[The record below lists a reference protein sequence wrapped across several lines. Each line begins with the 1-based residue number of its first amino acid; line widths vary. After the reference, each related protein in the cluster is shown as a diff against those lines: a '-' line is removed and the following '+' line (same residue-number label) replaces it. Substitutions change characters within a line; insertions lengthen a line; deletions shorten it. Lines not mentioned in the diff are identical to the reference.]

1 MRLRISPP
9 AKKAILIGSLCS
21 ISYLAVY
28 VAKNI
33 LSAVSPQMIES
44 GTFSQKYIGTLSS
57 IYFVTYAFGQ
67 LINGRI
73 GDKIKGKYMISLGLG
88 FSGIC
93 YILFRFF
100 SHSLFTAYTTY
111 GLTGFFLSMIFGPMS
126 KIVSENT
133 DPFYTTRCTLGYTFA
148 SFLGSPMAGILA
160 SFFIWKD
167 VFTIGSYILLFMGLF
182 SYIIFSLFEKKGYIE
197 YGKYQCSAK
206 NGFDIKILLQ
216 HHIVKFTLIAIITGV
231 VRTTIVFWLPTYLSQ
246 HLSFPAETSA
256 MIFTV
261 ATFIIS
267 ATSFVAV
274 FLYERL
280 GRNIDLTILI
290 SFVSASV
297 CFLVVYLCK
306 QATAN
311 IVFMILGIMSSNCA
325 SAMIWSRY
333 CPSLRDTGMVSS
345 VTGYLD
351 FTSYIA
357 AAMASTLF
365 ANAVSQ
371 IGWSNLILVW
381 LGLMVAGVLVS
392 LPKKQK
398 VSISI

>member
-1 MRLRISPP
+1 M
-9 AKKAILIGSLCS
+9 IGCLCA

-44 GTFSQKYIGTLSS
+44 GMFSQEFIGTLSS
-57 IYFVTYAFGQ
+57 IYFVTYAVGQ

-73 GDKIKGKYMISLGLG
+73 GDKLKGKYMISLGLG
-88 FSGIC
+88 FAGIC

-100 SHSLFTAYTTY
+100 SYSLITAYITY
-111 GLTGFFLSMIFGPMS
+111 GLTGFFLSMIYGPMA

-133 DPFYTTRCTLGYTFA
+133 DPFYTARCTLGYTFA

-160 SFFIWKD
+160 SVFIWED
-167 VFTIGSYILLFMGLF
+167 VLTIGSCVLLFMGILC
-182 SYIIFSLFEKKGYIE
+182 YIIFSLFEKKGYIE
-197 YGKYQCSAK
+197 YGKYQAIAE

-246 HLSFPAETSA
+246 HLNFPAETSA

-267 ATSFVAV
+267 ATAFIAV

-280 GRNIDLTILI
+280 GRNMDLTILI
-290 SFVSASV
+290 AFISASV

-306 QATAN
+306 QSTVN
-311 IVFMILGIMSSNCA
+311 IVFLILGIMSSNSA
-325 SAMIWSRY
+325 STMIWSRY

-351 FTSYIA
+351 FISYIA
-357 AAMASTLF
+357 AAVASTLF

-371 IGWSNLILVW
+371 IGWGNLILVW
-381 LGLMVAGVLVS
+381 LSLMIAGMLVS

-398 VSISI
+398 APISM

>member
-1 MRLRISPP
+1 M
-9 AKKAILIGSLCS
+9 IGCLCA

-44 GTFSQKYIGTLSS
+44 GMFSQEFIGTLSS
-57 IYFVTYAFGQ
+57 IYFVTYAVGQ

-73 GDKIKGKYMISLGLG
+73 GDKLKGKYMISLGLG
-88 FSGIC
+88 FAGIC

-100 SHSLFTAYTTY
+100 SYSLITAYITY
-111 GLTGFFLSMIFGPMS
+111 GLTGFFLSMIYGPMA

-133 DPFYTTRCTLGYTFA
+133 DPFYTARCTLGYTFA

-160 SFFIWKD
+160 SVFIWED
-167 VFTIGSYILLFMGLF
+167 VLTIGSCVLLFMGILC
-182 SYIIFSLFEKKGYIE
+182 YIIFSLFEKKGYIE
-197 YGKYQCSAK
+197 YGKYQAIAE

-267 ATSFVAV
+267 ATAFIAV

-280 GRNIDLTILI
+280 GRNMDLTILI
-290 SFVSASV
+290 AFISASV

-306 QATAN
+306 QSTVN
-311 IVFMILGIMSSNCA
+311 IVFLILGIMSSNSA
-325 SAMIWSRY
+325 STMIWSRY

-351 FTSYIA
+351 FISYIA
-357 AAMASTLF
+357 AAVASTLF

-371 IGWSNLILVW
+371 IGWGNLILVW
-381 LGLMVAGVLVS
+381 LGLMIAGILLA
-392 LPKKQK
+392 LPKRQAASKSQ
-398 VSISI
+398 